1 MRKKFMIKMA
11 SIGAVVL
18 LAAGMAACGK
28 KTEAVITT
36 DGEEFSESE
45 KEYPTVAQSR
55 AKKFS
60 YNDLTVG
67 KLEYLMTEDE
77 VIKILG
83 EPVTSY
89 NANEKSTAAQTEVVK
104 EKIYSYNELTLIFSE
119 IKGKY
124 VLTAAASVGEND
136 TFSRGLKVGDSVDKI
151 YDGYYRDA
159 DYMNHTYYSDDKTA
173 VMGKMLYG
181 SFTMDALENVK
192 TKDKVEYGVINY
204 NGASSLETAETYIV
218 EFTYFEP
225 PYQSGIAAVT
235 DDFAQ
240 IAFDIDDK
248 GIITAIR
255 WYYYPEEESAE

>member
-1 MRKKFMIKMA
+1 MA

-36 DGEEFSESE
+36 DGEEFSEPE

-119 IKGKY
+119 IKGK
-124 VLTAAASVGEND
+124 
-136 TFSRGLKVGDSVDKI
+136 F
-151 YDGYYRDA
+151 
-159 DYMNHTYYSDDKTA
+159 
-173 VMGKMLYG
+173 GKW
-181 SFTMDALENVK
+181 N
-192 TKDKVEYGVINY
+192 
-204 NGASSLETAETYIV
+204 SSHLSKNSSI
-218 EFTYFEP
+218 
-225 PYQSGIAAVT
+225 
-235 DDFAQ
+235 
-240 IAFDIDDK
+240 
-248 GIITAIR
+248 
-255 WYYYPEEESAE
+255 

>member
-36 DGEEFSESE
+36 DGEEFSEPE

-151 YDGYYRDA
+151 YDGYYRDV

-173 VMGKMLYG
+173 
-181 SFTMDALENVK
+181 
-192 TKDKVEYGVINY
+192 
-204 NGASSLETAETYIV
+204 SLETAETYIV

>member
-1 MRKKFMIKMA
+1 MKKA
-11 SIGAVVL
+11 RQPRRRSS
-18 LAAGMAACGK
+18 K
-28 KTEAVITT
+28 K
-36 DGEEFSESE
+36 
-45 KEYPTVAQSR
+45 
-55 AKKFS
+55 
-60 YNDLTVG
+60 
-67 KLEYLMTEDE
+67 
-77 VIKILG
+77 
-83 EPVTSY
+83 
-89 NANEKSTAAQTEVVK
+89 
-104 EKIYSYNELTLIFSE
+104 KIYSYNELTLIFSE

>member
-36 DGEEFSESE
+36 DGEEFSEPE

-119 IKGKY
+119 
-124 VLTAAASVGEND
+124 ND

-151 YDGYYRDA
+151 YDGYYRDV

>member
-36 DGEEFSESE
+36 DGEEFSEPE

-124 VLTAAASVGEND
+124 VLTAAASVGD
-136 TFSRGLKVGDSVDKI
+136 T
-151 YDGYYRDA
+151 
-159 DYMNHTYYSDDKTA
+159 
-173 VMGKMLYG
+173 
-181 SFTMDALENVK
+181 
-192 TKDKVEYGVINY
+192 
-204 NGASSLETAETYIV
+204 
-218 EFTYFEP
+218 
-225 PYQSGIAAVT
+225 AAVGAAVSAAVVAAASEAE
-235 DDFAQ
+235 DN
-240 IAFDIDDK
+240 K
-248 GIITAIR
+248 KITALSSCDFLLPGAVR
-255 WYYYPEEESAE
+255 LVSAFCAPTHIPAGKPGPPWTWG